1 MIFCAGIIPA
11 SFLSRNDPSFSSLAL
26 LSTTDD
32 FSSINAA
39 ASNFQYEILY
49 RQKKTKF
56 KIIVPVYA
64 ILNMSIITKLANINI
79 FDNSFISK

>member
-39 ASNFQYEILY
+39 ASNFQ
-49 RQKKTKF
+49 
-56 KIIVPVYA
+56 
-64 ILNMSIITKLANINI
+64 
-79 FDNSFISK
+79 